1 MTREHVFT
9 HTKHE
14 VQHFE
19 QWKQK
24 IPNDVAVCSPLL
36 LGEWQR
42 INKIGLGH
50 LFSFDFQI
58 TFGRKGFSI

>member
-1 MTREHVFT
+1 ME
-9 HTKHE
+9 TK
-14 VQHFE
+14 V
-19 QWKQK
+19 
-24 IPNDVAVCSPLL
+24 VCSPLL

-58 TFGRKGFSI
+58 AFGGKRLRM